1 MYSYLYPV
9 SHTVYCHLQ
18 FDFFKLNII
27 HRMLNKKL
35 KSLENGPHEVKK
47 KTASCS
53 KEDMF

>member
-1 MYSYLYPV
+1 MYGYLYPV